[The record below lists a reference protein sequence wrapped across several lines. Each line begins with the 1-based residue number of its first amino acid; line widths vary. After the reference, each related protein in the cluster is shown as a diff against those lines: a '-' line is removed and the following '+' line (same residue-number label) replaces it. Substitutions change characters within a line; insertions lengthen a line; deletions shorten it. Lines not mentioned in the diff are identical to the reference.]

1 MAQPITRAQ
10 VKTPDPFNFSTQ
22 VKTPDPFNFSRAGAQ
37 VKTPDPFNFSQIK
50 TPDPFNCSL
59 LISLWGEELGEQG
72 EHVRASGFIDFSK
85 SFDQAA
91 LIDAS
96 YLIQDDLS

>member
-1 MAQPITRAQ
+1 MSPARTRRWRTAIARVSSVSCWSGLLLMAQPITR
-10 VKTPDPFNFSTQ
+10 
-22 VKTPDPFNFSRAGAQ
+22 AQ

-91 LIDAS
+91 LIYAS

>member
-1 MAQPITRAQ
+1 MRKDSRPLL
-10 VKTPDPFNFSTQ
+10 FFGLEGSL
-22 VKTPDPFNFSRAGAQ
+22 RAGAQ
-37 VKTPDPFNFSQIK
+37 VKTPDPFNFSQVK
-50 TPDPFNCSL
+50 TPDPFNFSSRPL

-72 EHVRASGFIDFSK
+72 EHVHASGFIDFSK

-91 LIDAS
+91 LIYAS